1 MSLLKRKRYL
11 SVVILLQKH
20 SGWRCLQNVHWY
32 IMQFVFCY
40 FLKYFF
46 YLQVLVAIN
55 FVQRLSP
62 HYYFHLYRGCTY
74 KHTFFYLKV
83 SHTHNTQ
90 TRSNNQWITRDATY
104 TGNKSIITQRK
115 NLNVPHHFNSS
126 FNHPVCFIVS
136 NNKYHNTTP
145 YFSHHSNIKKI
156 CFISKHFSCNFFT
169 PSRCSGA
176 VNFSPLNTISKRW
189 AKQSQ

>member
-1 MSLLKRKRYL
+1 MNLLKKRYL
-11 SVVILLQKH
+11 SVVVLLQKH
-20 SGWRCLQNVHWY
+20 SRWVVCSKCSLVY
-32 IMQFVFCY
+32 YVVCILL
-40 FLKYFF
+40 FLKITF
-46 YLQVLVAIN
+46 YLQVTIN
-55 FVQRLSP
+55 FVQTFSS
-62 HYYFHLYRGCTY
+62 HNYFRLYRGCTY
-74 KHTFFYLKV
+74 NHTFFYLKV

-145 YFSHHSNIKKI
+145 YF
-156 CFISKHFSCNFFT
+156 FIT
-169 PSRCSGA
+169 Q
-176 VNFSPLNTISKRW
+176 I
-189 AKQSQ
+189 